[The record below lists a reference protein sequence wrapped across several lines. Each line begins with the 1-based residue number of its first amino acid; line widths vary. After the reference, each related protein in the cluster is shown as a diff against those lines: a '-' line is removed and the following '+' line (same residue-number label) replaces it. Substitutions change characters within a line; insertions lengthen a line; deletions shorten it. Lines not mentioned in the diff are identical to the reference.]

1 MARLRVFSTKP
12 YDRVGFDAANR
23 QQVHEVV
30 YLDARLDAS
39 TVELAVGADAVC
51 VFVND
56 DLSAPV
62 LEALAAAGVTCVAL
76 RCAGYNN
83 VDLSDR
89 RAPRTVGR
97 PRPGVLAQ
105 CCR

>member
-1 MARLRVFSTKP
+1 MAQLRVFSTKP
-12 YDRVGFDAANR
+12 YDRAGFEAANR
-23 QQVHEVV
+23 QRVHDVV

-62 LEALAAAGVTCVAL
+62 LEALAAAGVT
-76 RCAGYNN
+76 
-83 VDLSDR
+83 
-89 RAPRTVGR
+89 
-97 PRPGVLAQ
+97 
-105 CCR
+105 